1 MQRRNAWIWA
11 LVLGLTLGGMAFG
24 QGVQTGTLV
33 GSVTS
38 NDGSALP
45 GVTVTVTSPS
55 LQGERAAVSSVTG
68 DYVMRGLPPGQYR
81 VVFTLEGMKLVERQ
95 VSVGLGTTARADAVM
110 EVAVQEE
117 TIVVTGEAPSALES
131 TTVAPTS
138 RPRRSTP
145 SRSAGRF
152 RASPRSRRA

>member
-68 DYVMRGLPPGQYR
+68 DYVMRGLPPG
-81 VVFTLEGMKLVERQ
+81 
-95 VSVGLGTTARADAVM
+95 
-110 EVAVQEE
+110 
-117 TIVVTGEAPSALES
+117 
-131 TTVAPTS
+131 
-138 RPRRSTP
+138 
-145 SRSAGRF
+145 
-152 RASPRSRRA
+152 